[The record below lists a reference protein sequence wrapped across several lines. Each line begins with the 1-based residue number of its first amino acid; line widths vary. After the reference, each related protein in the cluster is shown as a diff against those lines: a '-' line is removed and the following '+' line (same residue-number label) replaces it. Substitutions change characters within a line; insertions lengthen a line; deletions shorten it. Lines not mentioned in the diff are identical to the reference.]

1 MTFGSRAFSF
11 SFVVAATIA
20 MSFTARA
27 DDVDKPEQKAAAQA
41 LFERGRALVEQGQF
55 AEACPK
61 FAESQRLEPGIGTL
75 LWLADCYESSGRTAS
90 AWASFKEAGAAAALR
105 HDDRERVARER
116 AAELEPRLSRLSIA
130 PAPDAPTS
138 TIEVRRDGMTIG
150 SAEWGL
156 PLPLDPGPHTV
167 AATAPGRRS
176 WSVTVVV
183 EPTGGTLSVT
193 IPALAP
199 ENSVGRHGE
208 GDRPSS
214 DRHVPELRSHAPGM
228 GQQIAGLAVA
238 GLGLAGLAVGTVFS
252 LKAKS
257 TYDQSNSSGHC
268 LPDNECDTIGK
279 NSRKDAYALATA
291 ATVVMSIGA
300 VGISGGAVLFF
311 TAPRQGAPA
320 IALVPSRRGATARVE
335 WSW

>member
-1 MTFGSRAFSF
+1 MTFGSRAFPF
-11 SFVVAATIA
+11 SFVVAATMA
-20 MSFTARA
+20 MSFAARA

-61 FAESQRLEPGIGTL
+61 FAESQRLDPGIGTL

-90 AWASFKEAGAAAALR
+90 AWASFKEAAAAASLR

-116 AAELEPRLSRLSIA
+116 AADLEPHLSRLSIA

-138 TIEVRRDGMTIG
+138 TLEVRRDGMTIG

-183 EPTGGTLSVT
+183 EPTGSMLSVT

-199 ENSVGRHGE
+199 ATSVGPPGE

-214 DRHVPELRSHAPGM
+214 ERHVVEGRSHATGTA
-228 GQQIAGLAVA
+228 QRIVGLAIA
-238 GLGLAGLAVGTVFS
+238 GLGLGGLAVGTVFS
-252 LKAKS
+252 LKARS
-257 TYDQSNSSGHC
+257 TYGMSNSSGHC
-268 LPDNECDTIGK
+268 LSDNECDAIGK
-279 NSRKDAYALATA
+279 SDRRDAYSLATA
-291 ATVVMSIGA
+291 ATVIMSIGA
-300 VGISGGAVLFF
+300 VGLSGGAVLFF

-320 IALVPSRRGATARVE
+320 IALVPGRRGATARVE